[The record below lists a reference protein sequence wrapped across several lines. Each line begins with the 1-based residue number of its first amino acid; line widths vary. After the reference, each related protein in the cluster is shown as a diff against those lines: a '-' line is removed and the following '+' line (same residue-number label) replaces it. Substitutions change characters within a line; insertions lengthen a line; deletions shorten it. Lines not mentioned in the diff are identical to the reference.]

1 MITLKTTSCRLIDEN
16 NGGVTL
22 YRVVTKV
29 TDGKATATF
38 RRYRLIVSWHEMS
51 DRKRR
56 EYFREEV
63 NEELFEVLSK
73 YDSLQENFEQIKERL
88 TESSE
93 RSQKNLEAYKKCIK
107 SPHGFWELYDIKTSQ
122 NYK

>member
-22 YRVVTKV
+22 YQVVTKV

-38 RRYRLIVSWHEMS
+38 RRYRLIVAWHEMS

-73 YDSLQENFEQIKERL
+73 YETLQENFERIKEEL
-88 TESSE
+88 TASKE
-93 RSQKNLEAYKKCIK
+93 RSQKNFEAYKKCI
-107 SPHGFWELYDIKTSQ
+107 SSAYGFWELYNFSK
-122 NYK
+122 

>member
-29 TDGKATATF
+29 TDGKAVATF
-38 RRYRLIVSWHEMS
+38 RRYRLIVAWDEMS

-56 EYFREEV
+56 EFFREQV

-73 YDSLQENFEQIKERL
+73 YDTLRENLDSIKEDMH
-88 TESSE
+88 ESVE
-93 RSQKNLEAYKKCIK
+93 RSNKNLEAYKKCT
-107 SPHGFWELYDIKTSQ
+107 SSAYGFWELYDFNK
-122 NYK
+122 